1 MKSQKLR
8 SSKKFRKRN
17 ILFIS
22 NDFNYFV
29 DNNGSFYRMYQNLI
43 YFHNHKD
50 FKAFVLQS
58 DRERNLEKKD
68 LKKDIECYYYKPLKI
83 LRNNFIHFLDFNPF
97 FITKIIKIL
106 KKHRIDLIHFDY
118 VYGINIMRFLTK
130 TPISYNAFNVE
141 YIYYKQVGSFYRKI
155 PPFLRS
161 IYTKYIYF
169 IEKNAIKLVRNV
181 NTFSLDDKIEF
192 KKIYNIPEGKLF
204 INGMGFKK
212 EIFNNPI
219 NQDLA
224 RDKLKIDKNKFI
236 VIFHGYYFINEA
248 NKTAIDLI
256 KNKIAPRVNDEDILF
271 LIAGKM
277 PKFKDTYNLKFLGYV
292 NDLRFFLYAADIAL
306 VPITR
311 GSGIRI
317 KMIDYLSAKIP
328 IITTKAGALG
338 LTFKNNEHGYII
350 NERNMVEEI
359 IKKIMDLKNNP
370 LKINQLK
377 KKINELLLKE
387 YKWELILK
395 ELEKRYKEIIK
406 EQEYFFLNK

>member
-58 DRERNLEKKD
+58 DRDRNLEKKD

-106 KKHRIDLIHFDY
+106 KKHKIDLIHFDY

-130 TPISYNAFNVE
+130 IPISYNAFNVE
-141 YIYYKQVGSFYRKI
+141 YLYYKKVGSYYRKI
-155 PPFLRS
+155 PSFLRS
-161 IYTKYIYF
+161 VYTLYIYLL
-169 IEKNAIKLVRNV
+169 EKNALKFVKNINA
-181 NTFSLDDKIEF
+181 FSLDDKKEF
-192 KKIYNIPEGKLF
+192 LKIYKIPERK
-204 INGMGFKK
+204 IHVNTMGYIKD
-212 EIFNNPI
+212 IYFNNI
-219 NQDLA
+219 EKGIA
-224 RDKLKIDKNKFI
+224 RKKLNIDAKKFVI
-236 VIFHGYYFINEA
+236 IFHGFYQINIA
-248 NKTAIDLI
+248 NKDAIDLI
-256 KNKIAPRVNDEDILF
+256 RNKIAPRIKDKDVLF

-277 PKFKDTYNLKFLGYV
+277 PKFKNTDNLKFIGYV
-292 NDLRFFLYAADIAL
+292 DDLRYFLYAADIAI
-306 VPITR
+306 VPILR

-317 KMIDYLSAKIP
+317 KMIDYLSARLP
-328 IITTKAGALG
+328 MITTKKAAMG
-338 LTFKNNEHGYII
+338 LVFEDKKHGLIVNDEDIVNEFL
-350 NERNMVEEI
+350 
-359 IKKIMDLKNNP
+359 KKIMFLKENP
-370 LKINQLK
+370 
-377 KKINELLLKE
+377 KKINEFRSNIEVLLNNY
-387 YKWELILK
+387 YKWNKILESLAKKYRIILK
-395 ELEKRYKEIIK
+395 
-406 EQEYFFLNK
+406 